1 VLSPSLP
8 RRRSSRARLSHL
20 RFSLL
25 LIFISISRA
34 LFFFLFFYFAP
45 ALSSVVEEEMLQ
57 LARWWF
63 VFLVLGTVV
72 VLAWTVQAGAGAAA
86 AAGGAEEK
94 VEKKKT
100 SGGVAGGKEVDHENQ
115 RREVY
120 MVLVVGEPA
129 VVYKGGLPG
138 LTGTAELFMTRR
150 WRKSRH
156 HRYVWMLQALQQTSV
171 TKLQ

>member
-72 VLAWTVQAGAGAAA
+72 VLAWTVQAGAGAAP

-120 MVLVVGEPA
+120 MVLVVGEPV

>member
-1 VLSPSLP
+1 
-8 RRRSSRARLSHL
+8 
-20 RFSLL
+20 
-25 LIFISISRA
+25 
-34 LFFFLFFYFAP
+34 LFFYFAP

-57 LARWWF
+57 LARLWF

>member
-1 VLSPSLP
+1 
-8 RRRSSRARLSHL
+8 
-20 RFSLL
+20 
-25 LIFISISRA
+25 
-34 LFFFLFFYFAP
+34 
-45 ALSSVVEEEMLQ
+45 M
-57 LARWWF
+57 
-63 VFLVLGTVV
+63 FLVLGTVV
-72 VLAWTVQAGAGAAA
+72 VLAWTVQAGAGAAAA

-100 SGGVAGGKEVDHENQ
+100 SGGVAGGKEADHGNQ

-120 MVLVVGEPA
+120 MVLVVGEP
-129 VVYKGGLPG
+129 VVAYKGGLPG

-171 TKLQ
+171 SKLQ

>member
-1 VLSPSLP
+1 
-8 RRRSSRARLSHL
+8 
-20 RFSLL
+20 
-25 LIFISISRA
+25 
-34 LFFFLFFYFAP
+34 
-45 ALSSVVEEEMLQ
+45 MLQ

-72 VLAWTVQAGAGAAA
+72 VLAWTVQAGAG
-86 AAGGAEEK
+86 GAEEK
-94 VEKKKT
+94 VEKKKR
-100 SGGVAGGKEVDHENQ
+100 SGGVAGGKEADHENQ

-120 MVLVVGEPA
+120 MVLVVGEP
-129 VVYKGGLPG
+129 VVAYKGGLPG

-171 TKLQ
+171 TELE

>member
-1 VLSPSLP
+1 MP
-8 RRRSSRARLSHL
+8 RRCSSRALVSHL

-25 LIFISISRA
+25 SISISISRA
-34 LFFFLFFYFAP
+34 LFFFFFFFFFLP

-72 VLAWTVQAGAGAAA
+72 VLAWTVQAGAG
-86 AAGGAEEK
+86 GAEEK
-94 VEKKKT
+94 VEKKKR
-100 SGGVAGGKEVDHENQ
+100 SGGVAGGKEADHENQ

-120 MVLVVGEPA
+120 MVLVVGEP
-129 VVYKGGLPG
+129 VVAYKGGLPG

-171 TKLQ
+171 TELE

>member
-72 VLAWTVQAGAGAAA
+72 VLAWTVQAGAGAAP

>member
-8 RRRSSRARLSHL
+8 RRCSSRARLSHL

-25 LIFISISRA
+25 SISISISRA
-34 LFFFLFFYFAP
+34 LFFFFAP

-94 VEKKKT
+94 VEKKKM
-100 SGGVAGGKEVDHENQ
+100 SGGVAGGKEADHENQ
-115 RREVY
+115 GREVY
-120 MVLVVGEPA
+120 MVLVVGEP
-129 VVYKGGLPG
+129 VVAYKGGLPG

>member
-1 VLSPSLP
+1 
-8 RRRSSRARLSHL
+8 
-20 RFSLL
+20 
-25 LIFISISRA
+25 
-34 LFFFLFFYFAP
+34 
-45 ALSSVVEEEMLQ
+45 M
-57 LARWWF
+57 
-63 VFLVLGTVV
+63 VLGTVV
-72 VLAWTVQAGAGAAA
+72 VLAWTVQAGAGAAAA

-120 MVLVVGEPA
+120 MVLVVGEPV